1 MRELPVR
8 LPPSL
13 RAKPRRQLWRD
24 VFFFCASFTATFY
37 GSVLILEHAA
47 AVIG

>member
-13 RAKPRRQLWRD
+13 QAKPRRQLWRD
-24 VFFFCASFTATFY
+24 TFFFCASFTATFCA
-37 GSVLILEHAA
+37 SVLMLEHWA
-47 AVIG
+47 AVIA